1 MNARSRRL
9 LRDLLIAVVSTAAL
23 AYLGSAI
30 PVESLKDY
38 QVIWELLPIVWV
50 ALRHGSAS
58 AVISAILAGSMAGYL
73 KNGHFDL
80 KLLVVYWVLPLTMGA
95 IAGLFARN
103 THRTLNNRR
112 YSSVRLNIAT
122 GTLLS
127 AFMFMVIKFVLAP
140 FALYMDHLAISMK
153 SLPFWGS
160 WLLST
165 VVVSGILF
173 LVAHQKPNWI
183 LPRRSKYLSSYE
195 TSSLLN
201 D

>member
-9 LRDLLIAVVSTAAL
+9 LRDLLIAVVATAAL

-112 YSSVRLNIAT
+112 YSAVRLNIVT
-122 GTLLS
+122 GTLFS
-127 AFMFMVIKFVLAP
+127 TFMFKVR
-140 FALYMDHLAISMK
+140 D
-153 SLPFWGS
+153 
-160 WLLST
+160 
-165 VVVSGILF
+165 
-173 LVAHQKPNWI
+173 N
-183 LPRRSKYLSSYE
+183 
-195 TSSLLN
+195 
-201 D
+201 